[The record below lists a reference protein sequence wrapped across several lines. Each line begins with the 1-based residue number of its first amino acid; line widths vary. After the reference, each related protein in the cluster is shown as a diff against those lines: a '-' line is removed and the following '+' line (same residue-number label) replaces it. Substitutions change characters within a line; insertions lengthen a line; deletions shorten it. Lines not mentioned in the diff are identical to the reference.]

1 MNNIKLP
8 RNSHKGLK
16 VFCKICRIN
25 NPKCSHVDE
34 LYYRVIIKVPG
45 GGGSVRTKALTAE
58 NYEDAVVEAI
68 AFKKEL
74 QSNNYLVV
82 KPEIDKGNDYSV
94 VGAILKYNQYLRGD
108 TEYAHIRKSLSTA
121 YINEVI
127 SYCTMFINDLTLRHN
142 VAEMRILDIS
152 QKDVSVFYTS
162 LKKKYAPKTFNK
174 CMGYVKGFFDFLIN
188 IEEVKMKNPFNNIV
202 LLSVPKSI
210 IETLTKEE
218 FNAIL
223 NAVDTFNPKIKSG
236 NNGERKN
243 LYFPWLKQGY
253 RLFLLTGG
261 RREEIVNLKWSDIY
275 VSQNGTKFLMFS
287 NLKVERISKSTNIP
301 KKYVP
306 INPDLEELLVE
317 MGMGKMRPN
326 DYILF
331 PDRNCTDKIIIDR
344 LSRSFTHFK
353 NGAGIKKDVSLKS
366 LRKTYISWVN
376 QAMGKETGI
385 LTSHSTNEV
394 LDNFYLDPTI
404 LSAIERAANEVRIF
418 G

>member
-1 MNNIKLP
+1 
-8 RNSHKGLK
+8 
-16 VFCKICRIN
+16 
-25 NPKCSHVDE
+25 
-34 LYYRVIIKVPG
+34 
-45 GGGSVRTKALTAE
+45 
-58 NYEDAVVEAI
+58 
-68 AFKKEL
+68 
-74 QSNNYLVV
+74 
-82 KPEIDKGNDYSV
+82 
-94 VGAILKYNQYLRGD
+94 
-108 TEYAHIRKSLSTA
+108 
-121 YINEVI
+121 
-127 SYCTMFINDLTLRHN
+127 
-142 VAEMRILDIS
+142 
-152 QKDVSVFYTS
+152 
-162 LKKKYAPKTFNK
+162 
-174 CMGYVKGFFDFLIN
+174 
-188 IEEVKMKNPFNNIV
+188 
-202 LLSVPKSI
+202 
-210 IETLTKEE
+210 
-218 FNAIL
+218 
-223 NAVDTFNPKIKSG
+223 
-236 NNGERKN
+236 
-243 LYFPWLKQGY
+243 
-253 RLFLLTGG
+253 
-261 RREEIVNLKWSDIY
+261 
-275 VSQNGTKFLMFS
+275 MFS

-353 NGAGIKKDVSLKS
+353 NGAGIKKDVSLKDVSLKS

>member
-1 MNNIKLP
+1 
-8 RNSHKGLK
+8 
-16 VFCKICRIN
+16 
-25 NPKCSHVDE
+25 
-34 LYYRVIIKVPG
+34 
-45 GGGSVRTKALTAE
+45 
-58 NYEDAVVEAI
+58 
-68 AFKKEL
+68 
-74 QSNNYLVV
+74 
-82 KPEIDKGNDYSV
+82 
-94 VGAILKYNQYLRGD
+94 
-108 TEYAHIRKSLSTA
+108 
-121 YINEVI
+121 
-127 SYCTMFINDLTLRHN
+127 
-142 VAEMRILDIS
+142 
-152 QKDVSVFYTS
+152 
-162 LKKKYAPKTFNK
+162 
-174 CMGYVKGFFDFLIN
+174 
-188 IEEVKMKNPFNNIV
+188 
-202 LLSVPKSI
+202 LSVPKSI